1 MTSQLDDMLLLEAA
15 KFTDWHVDINKPE
28 SSVVFASQSD
38 GGADLAEAKP
48 MRVPERLL
56 PVLGNII
63 GTLRDH
69 RDGGDQP
76 AFAFDL
82 CDMRFRG
89 QRIRPGR
96 YALRRSRSKVDPLK
110 SLGLGTGCEQVLLD
124 PEFRSGGLL
133 LVCGEHGAGKSTT
146 VRSAIVER
154 LKMYGGYCQTVE
166 APIEVDF
173 EGFHGDGYIEQVDA
187 TNTGYAYEVE
197 TAMRKFPAA
206 TRSMFYFGEVLGE
219 DAAAELARLVPR
231 GNLVLT
237 TIHAKSPEDGIRMLV
252 ALAERGGETYAR
264 ELIASGLKAVVH
276 QKIQKGRP
284 VVQYFKVNEQM
295 RNVIADSKVP
305 LSQLRTAIDQQS
317 RAAAATALRSTAA
330 AQPRMTF

>member
-1 MTSQLDDMLLLEAA
+1 MTAQLDDMLLLAAA

-28 SSVVFASQSD
+28 SSVVFASQND
-38 GGADLAEAKP
+38 AGDDLAEAKP
-48 MRVPERLL
+48 MRVPDLL
-56 PVLGNII
+56 APVLSFVI
-63 GTLRDH
+63 H
-69 RDGGDQP
+69 RLKEHFASGDQP

-82 CDMRFRG
+82 GDMRFRG
-89 QRIRPGR
+89 QRMRPGR
-96 YALRRSRSKVDPLK
+96 YALRRSRSKVDPL
-110 SLGLGTGCEQVLLD
+110 SGLGLGAGCEQVLLD
-124 PEFRSGGLL
+124 PEFRSGGLV

-146 VRSAIVER
+146 ARSAIVER
-154 LKMYGGYCQTVE
+154 LKRYGGYCQTVE

-173 EGFHGDGYIEQVDA
+173 EGFHGDGYVEQIDA
-187 TNTGYAYEVE
+187 TSTGYAYEVE

-231 GNLVLT
+231 GNLVFT
-237 TIHAKSPEDGIRMLV
+237 TIHAKSPEDGVRMLV

-276 QKIQKGRP
+276 QRIQKGRP
-284 VVQYFKVNEQM
+284 VVQYFKITEQM
-295 RNVIADSKVP
+295 RNIIADSKVP

-317 RAAAATALRSTAA
+317 RVAAATALRSTAA
-330 AQPRMTF
+330 AQPRMSF

>member
-1 MTSQLDDMLLLEAA
+1 MISQLDDMLLLTAA

-28 SSVVFASQSD
+28 SSVVFASQND
-38 GGADLAEAKP
+38 EGGELAEAKP
-48 MRVPERLL
+48 MRVPEMLM
-56 PVLGNII
+56 PVLSHII
-63 GTLRDH
+63 GTLKDH
-69 RDGGDQP
+69 REAGDQP

-82 CDMRFRG
+82 GEMRFRG
-89 QRIRPGR
+89 QRMRPGR
-96 YALRRSRSKVDPLK
+96 YALRRARAKVDPLRG
-110 SLGLGTGCEQVLLD
+110 LGLGAGCEQVLLD
-124 PEFRSGGLL
+124 PEFRSGGLVL
-133 LVCGEHGAGKSTT
+133 ICGEHGAGKSTT
-146 VRSAIVER
+146 ARSAIVER
-154 LKMYGGYCQTVE
+154 LKTYGGYCQTVE

-173 EGFHGDGYIEQVDA
+173 EGFHGDGYLEQIDA

-231 GNLVLT
+231 GNLVFT

-276 QKIQKGRP
+276 QRIQKGRP
-284 VVQYFKVNEQM
+284 VVQYFKLTEQM
-295 RNVIADSKVP
+295 RNIISDPNVA
-305 LSQLRTAIDQQS
+305 LTQLRGAIDQAS
-317 RAAAATALRSTAA
+317 RAASANALRSAAA
-330 AQPRMTF
+330 AQPRMSL

>member
-1 MTSQLDDMLLLEAA
+1 MTAQLDEMLLLTAA

-28 SSVVFASQSD
+28 TSVIFASQND
-38 GGADLAEAKP
+38 AGADLAEAKP
-48 MRVPERLL
+48 MRVPDALK
-56 PVLGNII
+56 PVLGYII
-63 GTLRDH
+63 DTLTVH
-69 RDGGDQP
+69 RDGGDHP

-82 CDMRFRG
+82 GDMRFRG
-89 QRIRPGR
+89 QRMRPGR
-96 YALRRSRSKVDPLK
+96 YALRRSRSKVDPL
-110 SLGLGTGCEQVLLD
+110 SGLGLGSGCEQVLLD
-124 PEFRSGGLL
+124 PEFRSGGLVL
-133 LVCGEHGAGKSTT
+133 ICGEHGAGKSTT
-146 VRSAIVER
+146 ARSAIVER
-154 LKMYGGYCQTVE
+154 LKKYGGYCQTVE

-173 EGFHGDGYIEQVDA
+173 EGFHGDGYVEQIDA

-231 GNLVLT
+231 GNLVFT

-252 ALAERGGETYAR
+252 ALAERGGESYAR
-264 ELIASGLKAVVH
+264 ELLASGLKAVVH

-284 VVQYFKVNEQM
+284 VVQYFKVTEQM

-330 AQPRMTF
+330 AQPRMSF